1 MCVGPFS
8 KGLFSEASDGFPS
21 LCNVSSI
28 PFSEI
33 PAREGWVCDFESGQ
47 ICLNFRMSGWV
58 YFSPVQHSA
67 DTQYEPEV
75 DHTSGRDTG

>member
-1 MCVGPFS
+1 MLRPDLPGPC
-8 KGLFSEASDGFPS
+8 FPEPTFR
-21 LCNVSSI
+21 SI

-33 PAREGWVCDFESGQ
+33 PAREGWVCDFENGQ

-58 YFSPVQHSA
+58 YFSPAKHSA
-67 DTQYEPEV
+67 DTQYEPEI